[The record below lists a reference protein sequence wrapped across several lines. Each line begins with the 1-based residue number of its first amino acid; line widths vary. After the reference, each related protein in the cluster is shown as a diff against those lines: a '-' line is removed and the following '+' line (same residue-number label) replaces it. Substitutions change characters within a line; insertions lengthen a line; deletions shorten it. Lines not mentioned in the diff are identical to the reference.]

1 MTLTWRTLHYCLLA
15 LVLFAVA
22 EKARAHDGY
31 RNWVNRLAQ
40 PCCNN
45 TDCRPLS
52 AKDVRTFSGELQ
64 VFVRGVGIASGLS
77 EWCPVLPHHYLKSGN
92 APDGSTYHACVTGH
106 YGGQTP
112 CAQLVCFQPPAL
124 Y

>member
-1 MTLTWRTLHYCLLA
+1 MPLTWRTLHYCLLA

-31 RNWVNRLAQ
+31 RNWVNRNGQ
-40 PCCNN
+40 GCCNN
-45 TDCRPLS
+45 TDCAPLPDG
-52 AKDVRTFSGELQ
+52 AVRTIDGRMHAFI
-64 VFVRGVGIASGLS
+64 RGKGIATGQSA
-77 EWCPVLPHHYLKSGN
+77 WCPVLPHHYLKSGN
-92 APDGSTYHACVTGH
+92 APDGSSYHACVYAG

-112 CAQLVCFQPPAL
+112 CEQFICFQPPAL